1 MEREKE
7 KSVCVWGWG
16 GGGGRRAL
24 SQAVGR
30 TGQSFMS
37 VLNRSQMTSHCN
49 GNHLKTPVSER
60 VL

>member
-1 MEREKE
+1 MEREK
-7 KSVCVWGWG
+7 KC

-49 GNHLKTPVSER
+49 GNHLKLKTPVSER